1 MASTELERSLGGLVP
16 ATRFER
22 QLAKSTGRELAV
34 VRARENV
41 EVAKVEAIEAV
52 GHVALSSVASLSMSE
67 LAYAQRDPHA
77 AGRLQFTAD
86 AATVAITRRIE
97 RFERSLR

>member
-1 MASTELERSLGGLVP
+1 MTNLPVLSGGALP
-16 ATRFER
+16 ARYETK
-22 QLAKSTGRELAV
+22 LARATSRELAL

-52 GHVALSSVASLSMSE
+52 GHVALSSVASLSLTE
-67 LAYAQRDPHA
+67 LAFAQRDPHA
-77 AGRLQFTAD
+77 ANRLQFTAD